1 MYREPIRNSA
11 QCVPAL
17 QVPDPKLKYQ
27 QLLAYGKKL
36 PKMPQEDH
44 TDENKV
50 RGCVSQVGCSL
61 ALEQAGSVWYISTHD
76 RLMCAGLSWQR

>member
-1 MYREPIRNSA
+1 MYRKPSRNSV
-11 QCVPAL
+11 QYVLAL

-36 PKMPQEDH
+36 PRMPQEDH

-61 ALEQAGSVWYISTHD
+61 AFG
-76 RLMCAGLSWQR
+76 

>member
-1 MYREPIRNSA
+1 MVHSCQNDRNVVTCHAKAPFYSFNSR
-11 QCVPAL
+11 CVSSVEQTGSGVTCMPAL

-36 PKMPQEDH
+36 PRMPQEDH

-50 RGCVSQVGCSL
+50 RGCVSQVS
-61 ALEQAGSVWYISTHD
+61 I
-76 RLMCAGLSWQR
+76 